1 MLHAL
6 SSLAASAHSHVFL
19 PYGMLPWTDCGS
31 PGRLEV
37 VHLFLST
44 CTCLGWFYATD
55 GDRIRVPLEHTLGLG
70 LSQSSSLIL

>member
-1 MLHAL
+1 
-6 SSLAASAHSHVFL
+6 
-19 PYGMLPWTDCGS
+19 MLPWTDCGS
-31 PGRLEV
+31 PERLEV

-70 LSQSSSLIL
+70 LSQSSSLIP